1 MKTPQKSQPSPTR
14 FDITTSTPRYCNRT
28 CRQASYR
35 IAATVQGRTLYVAKV
50 NITSL
55 SRGVVRERPRCRTSA
70 RGALTA
76 RCRLPSACFG
86 RLHRVWPSLFLF
98 LLWLPWLVLFC
109 TVLLSCVCK
118 LLPSA
123 IIVHPP
129 LLPARWKR
137 FLMRVIMPCRTGVGS
152 TVCNGVVLSA
162 FRVNIENGSKRAL
175 QLRLLLWVLR
185 GRAFSG
191 G

>member
-1 MKTPQKSQPSPTR
+1 M
-14 FDITTSTPRYCNRT
+14 
-28 CRQASYR
+28 QASIISHR
-35 IAATVQGRTLYVAKV
+35 CHRARTNSVCSKSKHY
-50 NITSL
+50 SPF
-55 SRGVVRERPRCRTSA
+55 RGVERERPRCWTSA

-191 G
+191 GIALEFYGGFRGGHLVLLEVRRN